1 MSILTTPTFLVGGF
15 LAAFAFQMFLELTSM
30 MANMPMVDN
39 STLSGSYLRLQSHSD
54 CGMTSKGREEC
65 WWKCMTGVTSDGM
78 YYFQVSR
85 KLLWKQNIMENFKPP
100 GANLSQL
107 TVGKEKFGDIQLM
120 ARQDIIFA
128 VSIWFKVSR

>member
-65 WWKCMTGVTSDGM
+65 WWKCMTGVTSDGL

-85 KLLWKQNIMENFKPP
+85 KLLWK
-100 GANLSQL
+100 
-107 TVGKEKFGDIQLM
+107 
-120 ARQDIIFA
+120 
-128 VSIWFKVSR
+128 